1 MCKYTDRLNN
11 GDVDQMKYKHYGKLY
26 RHGEKTRSCWR
37 DNMSRAMYLWN
48 KRGVMRMYKDYR
60 KTYDLS
66 TSAMLVRQFTWD
78 MWVQSKLRSRA

>member
-26 RHGEKTRSCWR
+26 RRGEKTRSCWK
-37 DNMSRAMYLWN
+37 DNMSRAIYLWN

-66 TSAMLVRQFTWD
+66 TSAMLVRRFTWD